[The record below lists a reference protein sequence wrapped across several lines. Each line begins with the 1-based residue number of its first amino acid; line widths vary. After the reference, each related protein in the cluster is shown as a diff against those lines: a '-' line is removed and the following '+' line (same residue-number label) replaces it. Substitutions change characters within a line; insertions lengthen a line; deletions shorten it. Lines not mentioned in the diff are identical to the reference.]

1 MAGSCRKWKMEVCSR
16 CLYILLQ
23 TTPTSSSSSSL
34 SSSDSTS
41 TPVLSSTSI
50 PLTSPSSDIV
60 QQEIVRPTQRKTSTF
75 SPTSQSDMISSL
87 SSSSSIS
94 DVDKMIE
101 NFHYAPF
108 TLGPISSI
116 NMEEAGLALRQAG
129 LTQVAFYFYCYYFY
143 GARPCHPH
151 PHLQI

>member
-1 MAGSCRKWKMEVCSR
+1 V
-16 CLYILLQ
+16 
-23 TTPTSSSSSSL
+23 
-34 SSSDSTS
+34 
-41 TPVLSSTSI
+41 I
-50 PLTSPSSDIV
+50 P
-60 QQEIVRPTQRKTSTF
+60 
-75 SPTSQSDMISSL
+75 ISSL

-129 LTQVAFYFYCYYFY
+129 LTQVDVGKVDANI
-143 GARPCHPH
+143 HPEMSLLEH
-151 PHLQI
+151 ILLKMDFNYLDTVPPSQKLQFRMPDPFK

>member
-1 MAGSCRKWKMEVCSR
+1 MG
-16 CLYILLQ
+16 
-23 TTPTSSSSSSL
+23 
-34 SSSDSTS
+34 TS

-50 PLTSPSSDIV
+50 PLTSSSSDIV
-60 QQEIVRPTQRKTSTF
+60 QQEIFRPTQRKTS
-75 SPTSQSDMISSL
+75 TSQSDMISSL

-129 LTQVAFYFYCYYFY
+129 LTQVDVGKVDANI
-143 GARPCHPH
+143 HP
-151 PHLQI
+151 